1 MQGKTLNQDADTMN
15 EFTLHTDRPGP
26 QLPSVRGVMTE
37 WMHSEGGVD
46 PGRTVDPEGVELGYG
61 RLLPLEREDI
71 QLAADLGVNTIRC
84 AVEHASLEDRDR
96 PGAYN
101 EAGFARVA
109 QLLDWFDEAGID
121 AVLDLHNALGR
132 EGGGDPRLWQQRE
145 YQDRFCNV
153 WGEIARRFADHPR
166 VVAFEPLNEPEPRHV
181 DDMAGRYAAWNHL
194 SKRVTDTLRAVDADK
209 PIIIDSI
216 EYANPAAFE
225 GLEPTGDV
233 NTVYSFHW
241 YGPSA
246 FHCQKRPWIRDQG
259 TYHYPGEFKDGWWNR
274 DRIRQAW
281 QPPLAFAREHGAGLF
296 CGEFGCVSD
305 IPEMEDM
312 IWLLDVI
319 SLLDELGIGWTY
331 YHFLF
336 RTVEPYWQDHFDCNI
351 FIRDLIC
358 DQLRTFSRKAALLG
372 DLMTLRGQVVP
383 CDAPDHDMLHLYA
396 VDRGEQGI
404 RVYLSNRSPDAPAE
418 VGLRLGG
425 DPRSTN
431 AKAARMDQST
441 EGFAEGPALAFVDGH
456 ARLSLDPL
464 SMVRIDL

>member
-1 MQGKTLNQDADTMN
+1 MN
-15 EFTLHTDRPGP
+15 EFVIHTERSITET
-26 QLPSVRGVMTE
+26 PSVRGVMTE
-37 WMHSEGGVD
+37 WMHAEGGVD
-46 PGRTVDPEGVELGYG
+46 PGRTVDPQGVEFGYG

-71 QLAADLGVNTIRC
+71 QLAADLGVTTIRC

-121 AVLDLHNALGR
+121 AILDLHNALGR
-132 EGGGDPRLWQQRE
+132 EGGGDPRLWQQAE
-145 YQDRFCNV
+145 YQQRFCNV
-153 WGEIARRFADHPR
+153 WGEIPRRFGQHPR

-181 DDMAGRYAAWNHL
+181 DDMAGRYAFWNDL
-194 SKRVTDTLRAVDADK
+194 SQRVTDAIRAVDPEK

-225 GLEPTGDV
+225 GLQPTGDT

-274 DRIRQAW
+274 ETIRQAW
-281 QPPLAFAREHGAGLF
+281 QPVLDFAREHGTGLF

-305 IPEMEDM
+305 CPPMEDM

-336 RTVEPYWQDHFDCNI
+336 RTVEPYWQEHFDCNVY
-351 FIRDLIC
+351 IRDITAGR
-358 DQLRTFSRKAALLG
+358 LRRFSRKEALLG
-372 DLMTLRGQVVP
+372 DLLTLRGQVLR
-383 CDAPDHDMLHLYA
+383 CDRPDNPWLHVYA
-396 VDRGEQGI
+396 VRRGSGGI
-404 RVYLSNRSPDAPAE
+404 RAYVSNRSREQQAE
-418 VGLRLGG
+418 VALLFDASEGG
-425 DPRSTN
+425 RQADVH
-431 AKAARMDQST
+431 RMDRQT
-441 EGFAEGPALAFVDGH
+441 DGFEPAGPLPLNDGRLELALP
-456 ARLSLDPL
+456 PL
-464 SMVRIDL
+464 TIVRIDLDRQEN